1 MNEPAQRNG
10 WRFIDVAL
18 FLVGICGLAASL
30 AVLWLGMRAVMGVG
44 GFCAEGG
51 PYVIAHH
58 CPEGTAWL
66 IPLAV
71 FAGLGSAGLTA
82 WKGASLGAPW
92 SGLIGLAWPALFI
105 SLGWNFLEYG
115 LWPGDNSGIA
125 WGWLIPGILFEVMGI
140 VPLFGLLPSR
150 RGQWAG
156 TADSAA
162 DSWRSFADALGACSS
177 RIISRYCFPRFSSG
191 CG

>member
-1 MNEPAQRNG
+1 MRSTGLALLACLICTSAAADDMQRGVDLPLYGFDPSPANMT
-10 WRFIDVAL
+10 
-18 FLVGICGLAASL
+18 GLAASL

-92 SGLIGLAWPALFI
+92 SGLIGLAWA
-105 SLGWNFLEYG
+105 S
-115 LWPGDNSGIA
+115 A
-125 WGWLIPGILFEVMGI
+125 
-140 VPLFGLLPSR
+140 R
-150 RGQWAG
+150 RRRN
-156 TADSAA
+156 T
-162 DSWRSFADALGACSS
+162 
-177 RIISRYCFPRFSSG
+177 
-191 CG
+191 